1 MRLQHMLDLMSS
13 QLQIRNIVEFHFGA
27 AENLMRFSLCKIFF
41 GRNCST
47 PRITVTSRH
56 WFLQFYCRNSSENDV
71 LFREIS
77 SNQKRFAMWKLFMC
91 FTVNGWDITI
101 KPVQNV
107 QRPGIANCAKHT
119 ANGQS
124 TIKIDTHIAK
134 STAAMLLLQEGETFT
149 QSE

>member
-1 MRLQHMLDLMSS
+1 MSLQHSNKQNSHNWIVGKEMSYV
-13 QLQIRNIVEFHFGA
+13 IIVPA
-27 AENLMRFSLCKIFF
+27 AENLMLFSLCKIFF

-56 WFLQFYCRNSSENDV
+56 WFLQFYCRNPSENDV

-77 SNQKRFAMWKLFMC
+77 SNQKSFAMWKLFMC

-107 QRPGIANCAKHT
+107 QRPG
-119 ANGQS
+119 
-124 TIKIDTHIAK
+124 
-134 STAAMLLLQEGETFT
+134 
-149 QSE
+149 